1 MDLRFRGRVRS
12 TGWRGRLI
20 ATAGDAFD
28 RLTSELM
35 LSGLAERVAAQS
47 SPPNGSGHPR
57 QPLSSHRSPLAVWS
71 PSTQR
76 GGPAGAARSRLAPS
90 ASRLGFLQAKGRTCT
105 QSSSTSPSPIF
116 RPRRAELDE
125 LVPRVS
131 SAPGFVAGYWITL
144 PEGKGTSTMVFDSEE
159 SAKGLVG
166 IDAERP
172 PDDRHDR
179 QRRGRRSHRARIAL
193 SALPRAAGA
202 PATVHRC
209 RAMIGSGAPA
219 VGSCATADAP

>member
-1 MDLRFRGRVRS
+1 MRPGDDLVANANMVFDRSRVIAAAPLQIWPWLVQLGKQRAGWYLPSSLERAVPRSRRGARVLDPRWRELGVGQRIPDYGGRQAFLEVAILDPGRALVYRSERRGAVFSWALTLDALTPVSTRVDLRFRGRVRS

-76 GGPAGAARSRLAPS
+76 GGPAGAAQIEA
-90 ASRLGFLQAKGRTCT
+90 RT
-105 QSSSTSPSPIF
+105 
-116 RPRRAELDE
+116 
-125 LVPRVS
+125 
-131 SAPGFVAGYWITL
+131 
-144 PEGKGTSTMVFDSEE
+144 
-159 SAKGLVG
+159 VG
-166 IDAERP
+166 E
-172 PDDRHDR
+172 
-179 QRRGRRSHRARIAL
+179 
-193 SALPRAAGA
+193 
-202 PATVHRC
+202 
-209 RAMIGSGAPA
+209 
-219 VGSCATADAP
+219 